1 MNDQLEYLPDP
12 WRRVMHTDTPLS
24 RWEYVRS
31 RGTDAKPHDEPNF
44 QLSDHLLKIP
54 GVADIHVHAYAL
66 EMGIGRLFTWDE
78 ILPLVLETVREI
90 VSPVE
95 ACVETA
101 PPIHPRTPVPLICP
115 HCGFR
120 TTVEEP

>member
-1 MNDQLEYLPDP
+1 MNYQLEYLRDP
-12 WRRVMHTDTPLS
+12 WRRIMHTDTPRS
-24 RWEYVRS
+24 HGEYIRM
-31 RGTDAKPHDEPNF
+31 RGTDVTPPNEPNF

-66 EMGIGRLFTWDE
+66 EMGMGRLFTWDE
-78 ILPLVLETVREI
+78 ILPRVLQTVREI
-90 VSPVE
+90 VSPFE

-101 PPIHPRTPVPLICP
+101 PPLQPRISVHLICP
-115 HCGFR
+115 HCGFH